1 MSTFQKIL
9 IILMVFFIFIKMNLD
24 NTENEI
30 PLVSII
36 IPVHNNF
43 NYTYNCIFSILKSEI
58 SVPYEIIIS
67 NDLSTDETKF
77 LKQKYFNNYTNIFV
91 YNNNNNKNKI
101 YNFLLNCNQA
111 VKFARG
117 KYIVFLNN
125 DTKVQKHWLT
135 FLLEMIEK
143 DNKIG
148 LVGSKLIHPKGKL
161 QEAGGIV
168 WRNGLTSKFGDG
180 KNPELPEFN
189 YAKEVDYISG
199 ASIIIRRSVWNK
211 IGGFDQRF
219 APAYYED
226 TDLAFKLR
234 KFGYKVMYQPK
245 SVVIHY
251 LGISNGKSVT
261 NGIKRYLI
269 INHKKFKEKWKNELK
284 YQPKKGNDIFL
295 ARDRGF
301 NKSRILVISS
311 FMQKYDKYVWPK
323 SCFMYLNM
331 LKKIGYQPTF
341 LVDNLKKK
349 ESYILDL
356 QQMGIE
362 VLYGEQYE
370 NNKFE
375 IWLKNNLKYFKFVYL
390 QGYNI
395 AKKYIDFI
403 RKTFNGKIF
412 FFLNNFHYANQITY
426 YKDVSIKKNNFNN
439 ELEKNLAEI
448 MNKVDI
454 VHTFGYNE
462 NRILKKIFANKII
475 RNIPIYI
482 YENLDNKI
490 ERDFSKRKD
499 LIFVGSFSRPSNTD
513 AVLWFSKEIYPKIIE
528 KYPDIIWHI
537 VGTDIPSEI
546 IILESK
552 NIKIEGNLSEKN
564 LYTLYQRCRIAI
576 VPLRFGAG
584 IKAKVIEAAYNQ
596 IPIVTTSIG
605 AEGLDISKDIFILED
620 NTEKMAEIINKI
632 YIDFSKLKQISNSQK
647 IFIEKYFSFEKAKE
661 IFLYDLNNTNL

>member
-1 MSTFQKIL
+1 MSPFQKRLIIL
-9 IILMVFFIFIKMNLD
+9 IIFFICIKMNFD
-24 NTENEI
+24 NFENEI

-43 NYTYNCIFSILKSEI
+43 DYTYNCITSILKSEI
-58 SVPYEIIIS
+58 SVLYEIIIS

-91 YNNNNNKNKI
+91 YNNNKNKI

-117 KYIVFLNN
+117 KYIIFLNN

-135 FLLEMIEK
+135 FLLKLIEK
-143 DNKIG
+143 DEKIG
-148 LVGSKLIHPKGKL
+148 MVGSKLILPNGKL

-168 WRNGLTSKFGDG
+168 WRNGITSNFGYG
-180 KNPELPEFN
+180 ENPELPEFN
-189 YAKEVDYISG
+189 YAKEVDYVSG

-211 IGGFDQRF
+211 IGGFDERF

-245 SVVIHY
+245 SIVTHY

-261 NGIKRYLI
+261 KGIKRYLI

-284 YQPKKGNDIFL
+284 YQPKKGNDIFI
-295 ARDRGF
+295 AKDRGF
-301 NKSRILVISS
+301 NKSRILLISS
-311 FMQKYDKYVWPK
+311 LMQKYDKCVWHR

-331 LKKIGYQPTF
+331 FKKMGYQVTF
-341 LVDNLKKK
+341 LVDNLKKV

-356 QQMGIE
+356 QQIGIE

-390 QGYNI
+390 LGYNI

-403 RKTFNGKIF
+403 RKNYIGKIF
-412 FFLNNFHYANQITY
+412 FFSHNFHYANQIIY
-426 YKDVSIKKNNFNN
+426 YKDASIKKNRFNN
-439 ELEKNLAEI
+439 EFQKNFTEI
-448 MNKVDI
+448 LNKVDI
-454 VHTFGYNE
+454 VHTFGYKE
-462 NRILKKIFANKII
+462 NRILKKMFANKTI

-490 ERDFSKRKD
+490 EKDFSKRKD
-499 LIFVGSFSRPSNTD
+499 LIFVGSFSRPSNVD
-513 AVLWFSKEIYPKIIE
+513 AVLWFSKVIYPKIIK

-537 VGTDIPSEI
+537 VGADIPSEI
-546 IILESK
+546 GILESK
-552 NIKIEGNLSEKN
+552 NIKIEGYLSDKN
-564 LYTLYQRCRIAI
+564 LYSLYQRCRIAI

-596 IPIVTTSIG
+596 IPIISTSIG

-632 YIDFSKLKQISNSQK
+632 YMDFSKLKQISNSQK

-661 IFLYDLNNTNL
+661 IFLRDLNNTNF